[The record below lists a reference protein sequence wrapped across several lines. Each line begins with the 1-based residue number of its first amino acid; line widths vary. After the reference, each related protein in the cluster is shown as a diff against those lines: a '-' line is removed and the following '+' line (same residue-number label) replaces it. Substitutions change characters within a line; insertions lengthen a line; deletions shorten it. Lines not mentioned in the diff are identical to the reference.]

1 MTDAPAWWGPLAA
14 GVSFTV
20 ATIGFGAAL
29 ELLLIEEIRSKVR
42 DKLMR
47 VSQMAD
53 NWPTLFLAMFDRLFD
68 PKGKGRPRFWR
79 SAAAS
84 MLVLTALLVA
94 WATLL
99 PERADLLIIRL
110 HQTLQVV
117 ILIVFF
123 VIPINI
129 VGDFG
134 SLWESRLV
142 IGRMAVT
149 PYTIGKTAFLL
160 LDLIATVGIF
170 VLAFACGLLA
180 YVSAVFGLVYFSVF
194 VFLPEA
200 EWGAVY
206 LDALASITNN
216 FFHFVTSI
224 SLLDSLL
231 DSLLFSTSDADLL
244 VIFFYTTLFTSVW
257 VWVFM
262 LGGVLWPLF
271 TWLRGVLRVDR
282 FPVGSAMAIGGVFGG
297 LVVTA
302 LGYVRMAVLS

>member
-1 MTDAPAWWGPLAA
+1 MLTSPSYASNDGPVKLAHTKKGKRDMADAPTWWGPLAA

-84 MLVLTALLVA
+84 MLVLAALLVA
-94 WATLL
+94 WAILL
-99 PERADLLIIRL
+99 PERAGFAISYLESKD
-110 HQTLQVV
+110 VV
-117 ILIVFF
+117 WLIVLF
-123 VIPINI
+123 VIPINF

-149 PYTIGKTAFLL
+149 PHNAG
-160 LDLIATVGIF
+160 DPRMG
-170 VLAFACGLLA
+170 G
-180 YVSAVFGLVYFSVF
+180 SGSG
-194 VFLPEA
+194 PG
-200 EWGAVY
+200 GAV
-206 LDALASITNN
+206 
-216 FFHFVTSI
+216 
-224 SLLDSLL
+224 
-231 DSLLFSTSDADLL
+231 
-244 VIFFYTTLFTSVW
+244 
-257 VWVFM
+257 
-262 LGGVLWPLF
+262 
-271 TWLRGVLRVDR
+271 R
-282 FPVGSAMAIGGVFGG
+282 
-297 LVVTA
+297 
-302 LGYVRMAVLS
+302 AVLPARAAA